1 MPQQH
6 TLTDL
11 AIPTSGLSIA
21 SLLGTVSD
29 ALQLVIL
36 CLTIVLLLYRVRN
49 ARRGKGE

>member
-1 MPQQH
+1 M
-6 TLTDL
+6 TDL

-21 SLLGTVSD
+21 SLTGGFSE
-29 ALQLVIL
+29 ALQIVVL